1 MCVIG
6 FCFSFWV
13 PYVFCAPNHSSAGL
27 SFCVPGSGKAACLWQ
42 EIEGYGNVGVNALSA
57 SSACLSA
64 IGGMEGLL
72 HAAVDAMLRFC
83 QAGC

>member
-6 FCFSFWV
+6 FRFSFWV
-13 PYVFCAPNHSSAGL
+13 PYVFCAPNQTALQG
-27 SFCVPGSGKAACLWQ
+27 VPGSGKAACPWQ

-64 IGGMEGLL
+64 IDGMEGLL